1 MAIPLIPLAVP
12 LASIAFSAAA
22 VPAALEHNRG
32 KGQGGFLDPERI
44 AKGESYNFR
53 DEELKDYGIV
63 DQIRNSLYG
72 DKETITK
79 IVKAKAEKDLE
90 IDNQALFDRISKAEA
105 FIKRRNPDFKITS
118 TFKRKPNETAY
129 AYGER
134 LESKAKEVESTKSAL
149 IQKPHFDAS
158 KLGPNFTAGDVTVG
172 AEKEART
179 KPWSPENQFIQLQK
193 EKLKADKLQMLQLQ
207 NQTARNNQQFQIQ
220 MAQQDFNNR
229 RLDLREARD
238 EKKDRQAMIMMIVQG
253 LQNVGKSFAV

>member
-1 MAIPLIPLAVP
+1 MAIPLIPLAAT
-12 LASIAFSAAA
+12 LFSGAAA
-22 VPAALEHNRG
+22 AAGIQHNKG
-32 KGQGGFLDPERI
+32 EGQGGLLDPQRI

-72 DKETITK
+72 DKERITE
-79 IVKAKAEKDLE
+79 IVKKRDEDRLKM
-90 IDNQALFDRISKAEA
+90 DNAPLLDRIKDAQE
-105 FIKRRNPDFKITS
+105 FIKNRNPDYIIAPAIER
-118 TFKRKPNETAY
+118 KRKESAK
-129 AYGER
+129 AFEER
-134 LESKAKEVESTKSAL
+134 LATEAGKLERIQSAL
-149 IQKPHFDAS
+149 IQNPNLDTS
-158 KLGPNFTAGDVTVG
+158 TLGTNFTAGDVQIQ
-172 AEKEART
+172 AAKQARQE
-179 KPWSPENQFIQLQK
+179 PWSPENQFIQLQK
-193 EKLKADKLQMLQLQ
+193 DKLKADKLQMLQLQ